1 MTKPKPLPEGLR
13 ARPFTVYE
21 SRDMGVSPGRLR
33 AKDLETAGRLIRVPS
48 GVLPDLRE
56 RSRVL
61 AKATPTAWVSH
72 QTAALLSGLGLP
84 SWLADE
90 TQVHLS
96 KPHGL
101 PRVRRD
107 GVVGHRVRVFPG
119 EVEEFDGIPMSTPL
133 RTWLDLAHTLPLP
146 YLIAMGDQLIRIP
159 RERFEGRADPYAS
172 PSDVAAIIRNHRKM
186 KGVRKAS
193 LALEQM
199 RIGADSLPETFLRL
213 AMVDA
218 GLPEPEL
225 QIRVDPADPWS
236 PPADL
241 GYREFRLAIQY
252 EGAHH
257 RSRFQQSRDN
267 RRDEAFVNAG
277 WLYFKVN
284 ADDLAEGFVGAI
296 ERIRHGLR
304 RAA

>member
-1 MTKPKPLPEGLR
+1 MTKATPLPEGLR
-13 ARPFTVYE
+13 DRPFTVYE
-21 SRDMGVSPGRLR
+21 SREAGVSLGRLR
-33 AKDLETAGRLIRVPS
+33 AKDLDTAGRLIRVPS
-48 GVLPDLRE
+48 GALPSLRE

-61 AKATPTAWVSH
+61 AKATPSAWISH

-96 KPHGL
+96 KPRDL
-101 PRVRRD
+101 PRVRRQ
-107 GVVGHRVRVFPG
+107 GVVGHRVRVFPE
-119 EVEEFDGIPMSTPL
+119 EVTELDGIPISTPV
-133 RTWLDLAHTLPLP
+133 RTWLDLAHSLPLR

-159 RERFEGRADPYAS
+159 RERFEGRSDPYAS
-172 PSDVAAIIRNHRKM
+172 PSDVAAIIRNHPKM
-186 KGVRKAS
+186 KGVRKAG
-193 LALEQM
+193 LALERM
-199 RIGADSLPETFLRL
+199 RIGADSFPETFLRL
-213 AMVDA
+213 ALVDA

-225 QIRVDPADPWS
+225 QIRVDPADLWS

-241 GYREFRLAIQY
+241 GYRRSRLAIQY

-257 RSRFQQSRDN
+257 RSRSQQSRDN
-267 RRDEAFVNAG
+267 RRDESFINAG

-284 ADDLAEGFVGAI
+284 ADDLAEGFVGVI
-296 ERIRHGLR
+296 ERIRRGNR